1 MMIIVALLIGVAVY
15 YLVTGDNPVRPG
27 GVTRKNHEEE
37 LKERFVRGEIGE
49 EEYLRMKEVLRK

>member
-15 YLVTGDNPVRPG
+15 FLVTGDNPVKQRESSKMNP
-27 GVTRKNHEEE
+27 EEK
-37 LKERFVRGEIGE
+37 LKERFVQGDIDE